1 MLPWALHCA
10 LALASPLA
18 LHSPCDLRDGAVVE
32 VAMVKKYE
40 ALDAEV
46 NGLSVEMKV

>member
-10 LALASPLA
+10 LALASLLA

-32 VAMVKKYE
+32 VAIVQKKT
-40 ALDAEV
+40 
-46 NGLSVEMKV
+46 KVWKLKLTL